1 MEYILKRRPLPKPRF
16 TIGFLDENAYDEFHS
31 YLMEGVFEAAHKYDL
46 NIIRFGHFEAHIT
59 YKSDL
64 QINMVLDQIER
75 YSLDGLL
82 FLGWARVAA
91 FENHE
96 SFKRRFDGIPI
107 LSVGAGFPDI
117 PNIIFPGDKY
127 IHEILLH
134 LINIHGFKKIA
145 FIAPFWPDRR
155 LDVYIKTMKEYGI
168 YDPRLC
174 VNETLIANLDVPQRG
189 RKAVSI
195 LLDERQA
202 AFEAIV
208 SLYNDETR
216 AIVEELQFRGFNIPN
231 DIAVTSYEDSE
242 IGRLFSPAFT
252 TVYFPWRELGFY
264 ACEKMYQLLTDGHI
278 PLSTVV
284 PGRIIIRDSCG
295 CISHPVR
302 HAKAGKIIAAW
313 KLLGEINGS
322 ELRKIGQEL
331 QKTINYPDLEL
342 AALIKAFL
350 TDFQERSNTVFLNE
364 LGLQIGKIP
373 NYRNLQEIENLVSDM
388 RILLLPYVVYDKEA
402 LLWAENLL
410 QQAQVL
416 LQEQKVL
423 AWEREEVQSNTINF
437 ILQEIGQILV
447 RNFKISSL
455 MDSLAANL
463 NRLNIPGCYVFIFQ
477 NKEIQK
483 NLFDSVEL
491 VFEYCDH
498 QRIRLEN
505 NATGDARRILTEV
518 LFSKN
523 RPYRMMAQLLYVADD
538 FIGFAL
544 FEPGPEEER
553 VYQILSLNISTALS
567 GAILLEKLDSSY
579 RELVEQAHR
588 EGMTE
593 TATGILH
600 NVENILNSVN
610 ISTQLIKDLT
620 HNSPIQDFMKANQLL
635 EANIDNL
642 ESFIS
647 NDPKGKKLMQFY
659 IKLGEPLHNLQI
671 RLLENINR
679 LVDKINLIDEIVAAQ
694 QSYTDIKSTMEEL
707 DINLILED
715 AIKINLSSLEKC
727 HIEIIR
733 DYHDIPKVL
742 VQRTKLF
749 HVLVNLIANA
759 KDAMLE
765 VPEIGRKLVFITNE
779 DDHHK
784 FLRITDTGHG
794 IPPDLLEM
802 IFRYGYTTK
811 KGGHGFGLHSCA
823 NYMTEMGGKIWA
835 ESEGPGRGATFVLQF
850 SSTQAK
856 N

>member
-1 MEYILKRRPLPKPRF
+1 MEYILKRRPSQKPRL
-16 TIGFLDENAYDEFHS
+16 TIGFLDENVYDEFHS
-31 YLMEGVFEAAHKYDL
+31 YLMEGIFEAARQYDL

-82 FLGWARVAA
+82 FLGWAKVAA
-91 FENHE
+91 SENHE
-96 SFKRRFDGIPI
+96 RFKRRFDAIPI
-107 LSVGAGFPDI
+107 LSIGAGFPDI
-117 PNIIFPGDKY
+117 PHIIFPGDKY

-134 LINIHGFKKIA
+134 LINVHGFKKIA
-145 FIAPFWPDRR
+145 FIAPFLPDRR

-216 AIVEELQFRGFNIPN
+216 GIVEELQFRGFNIPN
-231 DIAVTSYEDSE
+231 DIAVTSYEDGE
-242 IGRLFSPAFT
+242 IGRLFSPSFT
-252 TVYFPWRELGFY
+252 TVYFPWKELGFY
-264 ACEKMYQLLTDGHI
+264 ACEKMYQLLTSGRI

-302 HAKAGKIIAAW
+302 HAKAGKIIAAR
-313 KLLGEINGS
+313 KLLGEINAS
-322 ELRKIGQEL
+322 ELKKIGQEL

-350 TDFQERSNTVFLNE
+350 TDFQERRNTVFLNE
-364 LGLQIGKIP
+364 LGLQIGKIT
-373 NYRNLQEIENLVSDM
+373 NYRNLQEIENLISDM
-388 RILLLPYVVYDKEA
+388 RILLLPYVIHEKEA

-505 NATGDARRILTEV
+505 NAAGDARRILAEV

-523 RPYRMMAQLLYVADD
+523 RPYTMIAQLLYVADD

-544 FEPGPEEER
+544 FEPGPREER

-647 NDPKGKKLMQFY
+647 SDPKGKKLMQFY

-765 VPEIGRKLVFITNE
+765 VPETGRKLIFTTNE
-779 DDHHK
+779 DNHHK

-811 KGGHGFGLHSCA
+811 KDGHGFGLHSCA